1 MERVAIK
8 PMSYCST
15 SDRSN
20 CYTMAPRA
28 KIILFS
34 PLNVSSI
41 ETQMIRTRLVGLS
54 VIRVWYLT
62 MERFLGSQIT
72 VKATLAKVATD
83 QVRFDSALLFFR
95 CCFCFAEVPGFEHST
110 FVSSGWLL
118 TSVHR
123 GDHRHDRVD
132 AGTRLS
138 QRQGQAQER
147 VA

>member
-1 MERVAIK
+1 
-8 PMSYCST
+8 MSYCST

-72 VKATLAKVATD
+72 VKATLAKVAAD
-83 QVRFDSALLFFR
+83 QVRFDSALLFFLLLLCSSSWIR
-95 CCFCFAEVPGFEHST
+95 TLDFCVLRLASHQRSPG
-110 FVSSGWLL
+110 
-118 TSVHR
+118 
-123 GDHRHDRVD
+123 
-132 AGTRLS
+132 
-138 QRQGQAQER
+138 
-147 VA
+147 